1 MTQGRLNQCMLLAI
15 YKEMTG
21 RLALIDIVNKFALV
35 VISVLALSVAFA
47 KMHFS
52 SHKKHHWQK
61 QKTTF
66 FCLIFYSKKA
76 ANRKGSSIKYV
87 RKIYQK
93 GNISYPLICMYAY
106 QGVKNP
112 TF

>member
-47 KMHFS
+47 KMTCVLKFALF
-52 SHKKHHWQK
+52 KPQK
-61 QKTTF
+61 APLAKAKSNFF
-66 FCLIFYSKKA
+66 FCLIFIR
-76 ANRKGSSIKYV
+76 RKLQTV
-87 RKIYQK
+87 R
-93 GNISYPLICMYAY
+93 GHP
-106 QGVKNP
+106 
-112 TF
+112 